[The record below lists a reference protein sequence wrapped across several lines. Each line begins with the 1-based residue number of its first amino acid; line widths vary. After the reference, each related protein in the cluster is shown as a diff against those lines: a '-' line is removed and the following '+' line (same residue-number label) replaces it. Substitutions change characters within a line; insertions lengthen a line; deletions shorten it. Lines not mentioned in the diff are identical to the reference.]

1 MQQGTLWLP
10 STCYLVCGSRT
21 MAARHNCNAGYLL
34 YHAVFTVGMSYTA
47 LKVSLLK
54 NHTAHS
60 SIGKGRMGCGIDRPD
75 RLGFSPLRNPYYPS
89 PTTDTLAIVVHCTR
103 LPG

>member
-21 MAARHNCNAGYLL
+21 MVARHNCNAGYLL

-47 LKVSLLK
+47 LRS
-54 NHTAHS
+54 
-60 SIGKGRMGCGIDRPD
+60 R
-75 RLGFSPLRNPYYPS
+75 F
-89 PTTDTLAIVVHCTR
+89 
-103 LPG
+103 